1 MMKTFDFTKARSG
14 LAEIEKRAAER
25 AAATDMNYGIPVA
38 GRVVSG
44 EETPD
49 TREETPERPSAKE
62 ENKSKAGRAKKK
74 A

>member
-1 MMKTFDFTKARSG
+1 MMKTFNFTKARTG

-49 TREETPERPSAKE
+49 TQEETPEGATAKE
-62 ENKSKAGRAKKK
+62 ENKGKTGRSKKK